1 MFHLQCLTL
10 SALLIPNQV
19 SFFTIQLNHSI
30 VLIMQNVKQSITYCK
45 TMKKQIGVEEKMV
58 WGFSIAEQSERK
70 LNWQTKAYFQKNFKR
85 IGF

>member
-1 MFHLQCLTL
+1 
-10 SALLIPNQV
+10 
-19 SFFTIQLNHSI
+19 
-30 VLIMQNVKQSITYCK
+30 
-45 TMKKQIGVEEKMV
+45 MKKQIGVEEKMV